1 MEVQTITKRRSPV
14 TEAHHTPESEAQLL
28 KTISGSKIR
37 AVEALTAAMR
47 YFSRFPSAALSFA
60 SQAAME
66 TRHLAMLTSRLHEL
80 GGTLAPMGGTLAP
93 NRYGAGLPD
102 LLPSFNVLGHG
113 SIDALAGF
121 LSDLCLDQKAR
132 LLFSEMAA
140 QTLEWDPL
148 SQRILARIARDE
160 REHLASISTLQ
171 ASVTSAVDQNEVSA
185 LLTAKRQSMT
195 RG

>member
-1 MEVQTITKRRSPV
+1 MELQRITKSRSPV

-47 YFSRFPSAALSFA
+47 YFSRFPNAALSFA

-80 GGTLAPMGGTLAP
+80 GGTLAP

-102 LLPSFNVLGHG
+102 LLPSFEVIGHG

-148 SQRILARIARDE
+148 SQRILARIAREE
-160 REHLASISTLQ
+160 REHLASISILQ
-171 ASVTSAVDQNEVSA
+171 ASVTSALDQKPELARCSRRA
-185 LLTAKRQSMT
+185 GSP
-195 RG
+195 